1 MIIGYKNEIWLDSP
15 SYPSYQASSYGRI
28 RNKKTGLIIKS
39 YPDRYGYQRLS
50 LGSIDNV
57 QVHRVVCE
65 AFYGSPEEKQQVN
78 HIDGHRDNNHILN
91 LEWCS
96 PSENIRWGVNHGNI
110 DPTIGSRR
118 AREVNMKPVR
128 IVELNKGFAS
138 VKECAE
144 YLGINPNRVSRCLVG
159 ERKGQKLHGYSIE
172 FVDNR
177 R

>member
-65 AFYGSPEEKQQVN
+65 AFYGSP
-78 HIDGHRDNNHILN
+78 
-91 LEWCS
+91 
-96 PSENIRWGVNHGNI
+96 SENIKWGVNHGNI
-110 DPTIGSRR
+110 DPTIGSKR

-128 IVELNKGFAS
+128 IVELNKEFAS

>member
-57 QVHRVVCE
+57 QV
-65 AFYGSPEEKQQVN
+65 
-78 HIDGHRDNNHILN
+78 LN

-96 PSENIRWGVNHGNI
+96 PSENIKWGVNHGNI

-128 IVELNKGFAS
+128 IVELNKEFAS
-138 VKECAE
+138 VKEFAE